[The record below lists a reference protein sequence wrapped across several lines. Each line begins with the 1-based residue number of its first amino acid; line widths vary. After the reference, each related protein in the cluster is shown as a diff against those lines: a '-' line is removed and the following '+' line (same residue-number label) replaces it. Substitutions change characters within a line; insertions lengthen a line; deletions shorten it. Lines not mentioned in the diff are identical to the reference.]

1 MSETGSDLI
10 LATAP
15 STESVNPFSNVIRS
29 AAMPAGAM
37 KYTSAKL
44 GAKRDD
50 ADKDSFY
57 IVYGGEN
64 CTSGEKDFKI
74 IEKFEYEE
82 LDFPVKSAQGWN
94 KIGITLFKKTYYGG
108 IGVTFFKTTNDVTQ
122 EFQPD
127 VGIGSFIV
135 KKGVW
140 SLYTAKNCEAG
151 KEVSIDGKT
160 KFKPDDTIPINDH
173 RQILS
178 IKKIDE

>member
-82 LDFPVKSAQGWN
+82 LDFPVKSAQGWS
-94 KIGITLFKKTYYGG
+94 KTGITLFRDTYYGG
-108 IGVTFFKTTNDVTQ
+108 EGAHYEHSHKDVSTTFIS
-122 EFQPD
+122 
-127 VGIGSFIV
+127 GIQSFIV
-135 KKGVW
+135 RNGVW
-140 SLYTAKNCEAG
+140 QLKNSSDKVISIGG
-151 KEVSIDGKT
+151 KNKFGPIDAITNTQPEQKNIKSIERIQD
-160 KFKPDDTIPINDH
+160 
-173 RQILS
+173 
-178 IKKIDE
+178 